1 MDCDARVKLRIGFV
15 GNTNNYPFS
24 VARAFRDMGH
34 EVVQFVDSTE
44 RLNRPESRYTDVDLP
59 YPDWIVDI
67 SGNRVR
73 DMLFPT
79 SRQRT
84 LKKALARFDL
94 LVLNGQGM
102 ALASG
107 AGRPAFC
114 LLTGSDLEYMA
125 NWASLS
131 QEFTGSR
138 KRAGW
143 LRALLSA
150 SAFAGVVRRQRACIR
165 HAFGANYFAKTLA
178 PAGDRLL
185 ETLGV
190 GPERR
195 TAFMISDVT
204 AIQPRASPVNAG
216 QRLRV
221 FNVARLNWQLPRPK
235 HLSDLDMKGT
245 DVLLKGFA
253 QFAAARD
260 VQAELVLVGKGHD
273 VTATKA
279 LAAQLG
285 IDTMVI
291 WLDEMTQAAVFEQYA
306 LADVVAEQLSTSVI
320 GMGGLDAMA
329 AGRPVIANARPEVFE
344 KLIGEPSAV
353 LQATTPEE
361 VCKHLCRL
369 VDDPSYRVNVGRQSR
384 EYVERHFSPHAAALQ
399 ILDRWRSSGDPMSSD
414 RPVPRDASSN
424 P

>member
-1 MDCDARVKLRIGFV
+1 MDRDVGVRLRIAFV

-44 RLNRPESRYTDVDLP
+44 RLNRPEGRYADVGLP

-67 SGNRVR
+67 SGHRVR

-84 LKKALARFDL
+84 LEDALAGFDL

-107 AGRPAFC
+107 ASRPAFC

-125 NWASLS
+125 NWASLP
-131 QEFTGSR
+131 QEFTSSR
-138 KRAGW
+138 RRAGW
-143 LRALLSA
+143 LRAFLSA
-150 SAFAGVVRRQRACIR
+150 SVFAGVVRRQRACIR
-165 HAFGANYFAKTLA
+165 RAIGVNYFAKTLA

-190 GPERR
+190 GPDRR
-195 TAFMISDVT
+195 TAFMISDVA
-204 AIQPRASPVNAG
+204 AIQPRAHPGHAG
-216 QRLRV
+216 RRLRV
-221 FNVARLNWQLPRPK
+221 FNVARLNWQLPRPP

-253 QFAAARD
+253 QFAAEGN

-273 VTATKA
+273 VSATKA

-285 IDTMVI
+285 IDTMVT

-369 VDDPSYRVNVGRQSR
+369 ADDPVYRADVGRQSR
-384 EYVERHFSPHAAALQ
+384 DYVERHFSPRAAALQ
-399 ILDRWRSSGDPMSSD
+399 ILDRWRLSAGPMPSG
-414 RPVPRDASSN
+414 RTAQAGAHR
-424 P
+424 

>member
-1 MDCDARVKLRIGFV
+1 MDRDVGVRLHIGFV

-44 RLNRPESRYTDVDLP
+44 RLNRPEGRYADMGVP

-67 SGNRVR
+67 SSHRVR

-84 LKKALARFDL
+84 LKKALTRFDL

-131 QEFTGSR
+131 QEFTSSR
-138 KRAGW
+138 KRASW

-150 SAFAGVVRRQRACIR
+150 SVFAGVVRRQRACIR
-165 HAFGANYFAKTLA
+165 RAFGVNYFAKTLA
-178 PAGDRLL
+178 PVGDRLL

-190 GPERR
+190 GPDRR
-195 TAFMISDVT
+195 TAFMISDVS
-204 AIQPRASPVNAG
+204 AIQPRARPVNAG

-245 DVLLKGFA
+245 DVLLRGFA
-253 QFAAARD
+253 QFAAVRD

-273 VTATKA
+273 VSATKA

-285 IDTMVI
+285 IDTMVT

-306 LADVVAEQLSTSVI
+306 LADVVAEQLSTSVV

-353 LQATTPEE
+353 LQATTSEE
-361 VCKHLCRL
+361 VCIHLCRL
-369 VDDPSYRVNVGRQSR
+369 ADDPVYRADVGRQSR
-384 EYVERHFSPHAAALQ
+384 DYVERHFSPRAAALQ
-399 ILDRWRSSGDPMSSD
+399 ILDRWRFSGGAMSPE
-414 RPVPRDASSN
+414 RPVLGAHR
-424 P
+424 